1 MENEVKKSAGKV
13 WLIPTIVAAVLL
25 IGLVVFMVIMG
36 KGTSALADGT
46 VTLSEA
52 VSPLQDGTAQLSDG
66 VDQYTEGVDTMNE
79 AMPTLQDGVTQY
91 TEGVDQLNGYM
102 KKLNAAAPE
111 LASGVKQL
119 ADGSAQLDAAYNDIN
134 SIADTVAASMNSV
147 RPTVNANPKYQELVA
162 GANLIASMTGKDG
175 DYSKGVNGL
184 RQVVDLAD
192 ANMASLVALSKPENS
207 AQLTGLTSTFANS
220 AVAEASTI
228 AAAVAADRTVLT
240 SEEKFATKSTTYQ
253 TLAANATTKSMAS
266 FYYGY
271 FASLALNTT
280 SFGGPTADAM
290 VYNTGSAGA
299 FLSGVITLAT
309 GTSAILNTPNAE
321 MKVEIN
327 GTKTA
332 LTPVQFAEY
341 MDEKATP
348 MVAAGAAQVAAGIPA
363 LIDNICTTLE
373 QGAAAQVDTT
383 NPKSLK
389 SSLKT
394 YSDGVRAVAKGTSDL
409 NKAVNGKDG
418 LVSSVAQLYKD
429 GSAKLAE
436 NSQAL
441 RDGVKQLAD
450 GAKKLS
456 ENSQALRD
464 GASQLKDAAPA
475 LIDGIG
481 QLVDGAKKVNG
492 FTPIH

>member
-66 VDQYTEGVDTMNE
+66 VDQYTGGVDTMNE
-79 AMPTLQDGVTQY
+79 AMPTLQDGVKQY

-134 SIADTVAASMNSV
+134 SIADTVAATLNSV
-147 RPTVNANPKYQELVA
+147 RPTVVNDANYKLLNAGATGVAEQLDVNKAGSFAQAVVGMNTIITKVDTQAAGLAGLNGMESTLGGLFVTLKTGSVTPDTFVTAASSYVGGEAKAKDLQPVYAMWLASGTDLSSPTEAAAYLAGLKTAGATVHSGLNTASAETANKKPVEIAQLAVGALVA
-162 GANLIASMTGKDG
+162 NASDPNKN
-175 DYSKGVNGL
+175 VH
-184 RQVVDLAD
+184 
-192 ANMASLVALSKPENS
+192 
-207 AQLTGLTSTFANS
+207 
-220 AVAEASTI
+220 
-228 AAAVAADRTVLT
+228 
-240 SEEKFATKSTTYQ
+240 
-253 TLAANATTKSMAS
+253 
-266 FYYGY
+266 
-271 FASLALNTT
+271 
-280 SFGGPTADAM
+280 TA
-290 VYNTGSAGA
+290 
-299 FLSGVITLAT
+299 
-309 GTSAILNTPNAE
+309 
-321 MKVEIN
+321 
-327 GTKTA
+327 
-332 LTPVQFAEY
+332 
-341 MDEKATP
+341 
-348 MVAAGAAQVAAGIPA
+348 AAQVAGGIPT
-363 LIDNICTTLE
+363 LIDTICTNLE
-373 QGAAAQVDTT
+373 NGAAAQVDTT

-429 GSAKLAE
+429 GTAKLAE

-450 GAKKLS
+450 GAKQLS
-456 ENSQALRD
+456 DNSQALRD